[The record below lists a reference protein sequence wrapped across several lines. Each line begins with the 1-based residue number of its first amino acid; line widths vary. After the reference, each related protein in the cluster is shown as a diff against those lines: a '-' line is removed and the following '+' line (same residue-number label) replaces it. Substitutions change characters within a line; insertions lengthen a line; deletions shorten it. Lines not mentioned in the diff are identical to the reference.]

1 MSDVSPLAS
10 VDWPVVG
17 AAIGTLIGSVWLTI
31 KGLQKGRDK
40 VESGQSSITSIVGAS
55 IMETETIRQFTEQLR
70 HNSECLAHHTEEL
83 RRNTAA
89 ITRQTDLDLMQS
101 RKLDYRD
108 SRDEHRR

>member
-10 VDWPVVG
+10 VDWPVVA
-17 AAIGTLIGSVWLTI
+17 AAIGTLIGSIWLTI
-31 KGLQKGRDK
+31 KGLEKGRDK

-55 IMETETIRQFTEQLR
+55 LIENETIRQFTEQLR
-70 HNSECLAHHTEEL
+70 HNNDLLVQHVEEL

-108 SRDEHRR
+108 ERDNRG